1 MESTSE
7 SDARENRF
15 LKSENIRLKSENN
28 AMRNYVERLQKT
40 LSALVDL
47 QKEIDNV
54 SRDSNIYLLIH
65 QMVEAALSSV
75 DSENGS
81 LMLLDEDTGE
91 LVFVEVIGDAQQR
104 LMNRRMP
111 REAGIASWVMENR
124 QAKMVSDLGSM
135 PRLRL
140 SVNQYT
146 GLESKTM
153 ACIPLLD
160 GDRRL
165 GVIEVINTKSGRL
178 FEPADLDILQL
189 VGRLASLAIIAVEKA
204 SA

>member
-1 MESTSE
+1 MDQS
-7 SDARENRF
+7 SDVQENRY

-47 QKEIDNV
+47 QKEID
-54 SRDSNIYLLIH
+54 SITRDSNIYLLIH
-65 QMVEAALSSV
+65 QMVEAALSCV

-91 LVFVEVIGDAQQR
+91 LVFVEVIGEANQR
-104 LMNRRMP
+104 LINKRLP
-111 REAGIASWVMENR
+111 REAGIAAWVMENR
-124 QAKMVSDLGSM
+124 QAKMVGDIGSM
-135 PRLRL
+135 PRLRM

-146 GLESKTM
+146 GLDSKTI
-153 ACIPLLD
+153 ACVPLLD
-160 GDRRL
+160 GERRL
-165 GVIEVINTKSGRL
+165 GVIEVINTRSGRL

-189 VGRLASLAIIAVEKA
+189 VGRLASLAIVAVEKA

>member
-1 MESTSE
+1 MSE
-7 SDARENRF
+7 SSTDAQEIRY

-28 AMRNYVERLQKT
+28 AMRNYVERMQRT

-65 QMVEAALSSV
+65 QMVEAALSCV

-91 LVFVEVIGDAQQR
+91 LVFVEVIGDSQQR
-104 LMNRRMP
+104 LLNKRMP
-111 REAGIASWVMENR
+111 PEAGIATWVMENR
-124 QAKMVSDLGSM
+124 QAKMVSDIGSM

-153 ACIPLLD
+153 ACVPLLD
-160 GDRRL
+160 ADRRL

-178 FEPADLDILQL
+178 FEAADLDILQL
-189 VGRLASLAIIAVEKA
+189 VGRLASLAIIAVERA

>member
-1 MESTSE
+1 MDPS
-7 SDARENRF
+7 SDAQTIRF

-28 AMRNYVERLQKT
+28 AMRNYVERMQRT

-47 QKEIDNV
+47 QKEIDSV
-54 SRDSNIYLLIH
+54 TRDSNIYLLIH
-65 QMVEAALSSV
+65 QMVEAALSCV

-81 LMLLDEDTGE
+81 LMLMDEDTGE
-91 LVFVEVIGDAQQR
+91 LVFVEVIGESQQR
-104 LMNRRMP
+104 LINKRLP

-124 QAKMVSDLGSM
+124 QAKMVSDIGSM
-135 PRLRL
+135 PRLRM

-146 GLESKTM
+146 GLDSKTI
-153 ACIPLLD
+153 ACVPLLD

-178 FEPADLDILQL
+178 FEAADLDILQL
-189 VGRLASLAIIAVEKA
+189 VARLASLAIIAVEKA